1 MLKIRL
7 RRMGGKQKPV
17 YRIVVSEER
26 QTPTA
31 SALEE
36 LGQYDPR
43 AVPPRLVLDRARLEH
58 WRSRGAKMSE
68 TVAALVSR
76 AEGNA

>member
-7 RRMGGKQKPV
+7 RRMGGKQKPL

-26 QTPTA
+26 RTPTA

-36 LGQYDPR
+36 LGYYDPR
-43 AVPPRLVLDRARLEH
+43 TAPPKLVFNQERLDYWQA
-58 WRSRGAKMSE
+58 RGAQLSE
-68 TVAALVSR
+68 TVAALVQRGKAR
-76 AEGNA
+76 A